1 MQLATLCF
9 LTVGDPPHKILL
21 GMKKTGLGE
30 GKFNGYGG
38 KVEDGERI
46 ETAVIR
52 ELFEESAIQITASQL
67 KKAGVLTFKE
77 SGKQDW
83 ETHVYV
89 VSQWQGTAVESREMV
104 HHWFTLDNIPYE
116 QMWEDDQF
124 WLPHVLAGKTVVATF
139 CFDQNGKMM
148 SDMEIDIQDE

>member
-9 LTVGDPPHKILL
+9 LTVGDPSHKILL
-21 GMKKTGLGE
+21 GLKKTGLGV

-38 KVEDGERI
+38 KVEAGEGI
-46 ETAVIR
+46 ETAVMR
-52 ELFEESAIQITASQL
+52 ELFEESGIQITPSQL
-67 KKAGVLTFKE
+67 QKAGVLTFKE

-89 VSQWQGTAVESREMV
+89 VPQWQGTAVESREMA
-104 HHWFTLDNIPYE
+104 HHWFKLDTIPYH
-116 QMWEDDQF
+116 QMWEDDQY

-139 CFDQNGKMM
+139 CFDKDGKLMA
-148 SDMEIDIQDE
+148 DMQVDIQDE

>member
-21 GMKKTGLGE
+21 GLKKTGLGE

-38 KVEDGERI
+38 KVEDGEEV
-46 ETAVIR
+46 ETAVMR
-52 ELFEESAIQITASQL
+52 ELFEESGIQITSEQL
-67 KKAGVLTFKE
+67 IKAGVLTFKE

-89 VSQWQGTAVESREMV
+89 VPLWQGTAVESREMA
-104 HHWFTLDNIPYE
+104 HHWFTLDNIPYG
-116 QMWEDDQF
+116 QMWEDDQY

-139 CFDQNGKMM
+139 CFDKNDKLMPN
-148 SDMEIDIQDE
+148 MEIDVQSE